1 MATIDELDVEIL
13 ARLTENAR
21 VGVAEL
27 AAELGVS
34 RTTVNLRLKRLEEDG
49 VLLGFRPV
57 IDLAQVGLG
66 VRASLSIEIDQRR
79 MAQVLSE
86 LSAIP
91 EVLEVVIRAGRED
104 LLAHV
109 AIGSLEELQALTDR
123 IVQHPGVRRTT
134 STFTVATP
142 VPHRVIPILTKLVE
156 GRGWG
161 RSTPS
166 PTLEVTS
173 PRPGR

>member
-66 VRASLSIEIDQRR
+66 
-79 MAQVLSE
+79 
-86 LSAIP
+86 
-91 EVLEVVIRAGRED
+91 
-104 LLAHV
+104 
-109 AIGSLEELQALTDR
+109 
-123 IVQHPGVRRTT
+123 QHGGVERL
-134 STFTVATP
+134 F
-142 VPHRVIPILTKLVE
+142 LGGGM
-156 GRGWG
+156 GRGRLDQG
-161 RSTPS
+161 GV
-166 PTLEVTS
+166 PTAGQRDVQREHGAVAVDHILGKEQRDLQ
-173 PRPGR
+173 P